1 MSCIKQVSLA
11 LAALSITAA
20 FSQQPLDAQEIQ
32 RALDGTGTIVTPE
45 GNQFNIQGGSLSQDR
60 GNLFHSFQQFGLK
73 EGQTANFLSQ
83 PSIRNILG
91 RVVGGDPSIINGLV
105 QVTGGNSN
113 LFLLNP
119 AGIIFGTKASLNVP
133 ADFTATTATAI
144 GFGGKTWFNAVGG
157 NDYQLLIGTPNQF
170 AFDSAQPGSLINA
183 ANLTVAPGQNLSL
196 VGGTVIN
203 TGQLTAP
210 GGTITIASVPG
221 KNRVQINQ
229 SGHLLSLEIAAP
241 RNQDGQILSITPLDL
256 PTLLT
261 GEAAEVETGLVVS
274 PAGTVT
280 LKHSG
285 MTLPT
290 DSGTAML
297 PSGSGFAI
305 ASGTLDA
312 SSVGIGGSINI
323 LGDKVAVMSANLN
336 TSGVNGGGTVRI
348 GGGFPGQE
356 TVASASRTFVSADS
370 IIQADALL
378 NGNGGRVLVWADQ
391 VTGFSGQASARG
403 GIHSGNGG
411 FVEISSKG
419 DLAFQG
425 LVNVGATH
433 GLDGTILFDPTNIT
447 IVPTGANDNQ
457 LNANV
462 PNANDPAGAIFAGDG
477 GAVDFTLSAG
487 VLEAQT
493 GNIILEAT
501 NNITIAPGL
510 SLNFASPGGSITFK
524 ADADNN
530 QVGSFSMDRTQSLT
544 AAGRNLTISGASIS
558 AGTIATFTMDGAGN
572 TAGDINLTAT
582 NGNVNAVSLRA
593 DSEPGIGNAGN
604 GGNITVNASGA
615 INITGT
621 IEADSQTPG
630 NSNASPGNGGN
641 VILNA
646 GKGITV
652 DVIDTRS
659 QVNGSGIRT
668 GNAGNITLTTTEG
681 DISTNLL
688 FLPAIVNK
696 LDGIGDAGNAGSL
709 TIHAPNGS
717 IRVNTPL
724 EGIVTQSLAGSTS
737 GNAGNAGAIALVA
750 GDDISISGAV
760 GINASSQANFGSSGN
775 GGNVTLNAIGGNIT
789 LSGSEINTSS
799 RTQTAGNL
807 SLTGNVRLNSPDLTI
822 NTTGQTSSG
831 NITFN
836 NSVDGTTAEAQNLTL
851 NSGTGTITFNGI
863 GNNVPLG
870 SLAIN
875 STGMIQLAGDYSFAR
890 GYSFKNPV
898 TLIGNTTIKS
908 PKYLSF
914 NNTLAAGAN
923 NLTLIANGIDFT
935 QAVSGTGNLMIS
947 PFTPDRTIILGGT
960 IDNGLSTLDL
970 IARDIAALQ
979 PGFNSITIGSASGS
993 GAIVLAGNTTF
1004 NSPVTLRSPVGNGS
1018 INTAG
1023 FTLTGTNNAT
1033 ITLLASHGIT
1043 TSDII
1048 NPGRDIT
1055 LTSLLGNINTS
1066 AGTLNSSSTKTSGGN
1081 ITVKSNSGAITT
1093 GNLNASGA
1101 INGGNITL
1109 EALTQ
1114 ITTGQINT
1122 LGVSGK
1128 GGNVTIDPF
1137 GDIQVAS
1144 INAQGGTQGGTVDI
1158 STQKLFRATDTFRA
1172 ANGEL
1177 VSISTLGGH
1186 HGGDITIRHGGR
1198 GLIPF
1203 VVGDATVNG
1212 TAGALSSGEFRIT
1225 SLGSFPFTHTEGNIR
1240 IISVNPPPTLPT
1252 SSSTVPNP
1260 PATTPTSSSTIPNS
1274 SSALQTPSPTVPN
1287 SSSTPP
1293 DKPSTSRKPPI
1304 PIRQLSSQEQSERQP
1319 SLQNK
1324 DLGTLEIDQSFSN
1337 EFTQALGLG
1346 KTQPITLSE
1355 VQNRLR
1361 QIESAT
1367 GIKPAIIYAVFVP
1380 STITPLPSTTQEITG
1395 AGQAGIQSNMLRSL
1409 NLEGSFSQTASQHDR
1424 LELIL
1429 ITAQGNPIRHSVN
1442 ATRAEVIH
1450 MAEEFRSQVSDR
1462 TNRSGFLVPAQQMY
1476 QWLTAPLE
1484 RDLQQQNIQNL
1495 VYIMDT
1501 GLRSIPLAAMHDGKN
1516 FIIERYS
1523 VGLMPTFALTDT
1535 RYVEVKNTSV
1545 LAMGA
1550 SKFVV
1555 QSPLP
1560 AVPMELSTIVGKLWS
1575 GKSYLNDSFT
1585 LENLRAARNAAPY
1598 GIIHL
1603 ATHAEFNLNNPK
1615 NSYIQLWKS
1624 QLHLDQLRQLTLKK
1638 PSIEL
1643 LVLSACR
1650 TALGNE
1656 QIELGFAGLAA
1667 QAGVKSVLG
1676 SLWYVSDEGT
1686 LGLMSEFYDQLKQAP
1701 IKAEAL
1707 RQTQVAMLK
1716 GEVRLEEGELMTSA
1730 GRLSLPPSL
1739 ARMGNHN
1746 FSHPYYWSAFTMI
1759 GNPW

>member
-1 MSCIKQVSLA
+1 
-11 LAALSITAA
+11 
-20 FSQQPLDAQEIQ
+20 
-32 RALDGTGTIVTPE
+32 
-45 GNQFNIQGGSLSQDR
+45 
-60 GNLFHSFQQFGLK
+60 
-73 EGQTANFLSQ
+73 
-83 PSIRNILG
+83 
-91 RVVGGDPSIINGLV
+91 
-105 QVTGGNSN
+105 
-113 LFLLNP
+113 
-119 AGIIFGTKASLNVP
+119 
-133 ADFTATTATAI
+133 
-144 GFGGKTWFNAVGG
+144 
-157 NDYQLLIGTPNQF
+157 
-170 AFDSAQPGSLINA
+170 
-183 ANLTVAPGQNLSL
+183 
-196 VGGTVIN
+196 
-203 TGQLTAP
+203 
-210 GGTITIASVPG
+210 
-221 KNRVQINQ
+221 
-229 SGHLLSLEIAAP
+229 
-241 RNQDGQILSITPLDL
+241 
-256 PTLLT
+256 
-261 GEAAEVETGLVVS
+261 
-274 PAGTVT
+274 
-280 LKHSG
+280 
-285 MTLPT
+285 
-290 DSGTAML
+290 ML

-312 SSVGIGGSINI
+312 SSVGIGGTVNI
-323 LGDKVAVMSANLN
+323 VGNKVAVISASLN

-348 GGGFPGQE
+348 GGGFPGE
-356 TVASASRTFVSADS
+356 DTVAGASRTFVSADS
-370 IIQADALL
+370 VIHADALL

-403 GIHSGNGG
+403 GTYSGNGG
-411 FVEISSKG
+411 LVEISSKG
-419 DLAFQG
+419 NLAFQG

-477 GAVDFTLSAG
+477 GAVDYTLSAG

-530 QVGSFSMDRTQSLT
+530 QVGSFSMDSTQSIT

-558 AGTIATFTMDGAGN
+558 AGTIATFSMDGTGN
-572 TAGDINLTAT
+572 TAGNINLTAT

-621 IEADSQTPG
+621 IETDSQTPR

-641 VILNA
+641 VMLNA
-646 GKGITV
+646 GQGIAV

-659 QVNGSGIRT
+659 QLNGLGVRT

-688 FLPAIVNK
+688 FLPAIVAN
-696 LDGIGDAGNAGSL
+696 LDGIGDAGDGGNL
-709 TIHAPNGS
+709 TINAPNGS
-717 IRVNTPL
+717 IRVNTPF
-724 EGIVTQSLAGSTS
+724 EGIVTQSIAGSTS

-760 GINASSQANFGSSGN
+760 GINASSQANFGSSSGN
-775 GGNVTLNAIGGNIT
+775 GANISLNAVGGNIT
-789 LSGSEINTSS
+789 FSGSDINTSS
-799 RTQTAGNL
+799 STQTAGNL
-807 SLTGNVRLNSPDLTI
+807 SLIGNVRLNSPDLTI

-836 NSVDGTTAEAQNLTL
+836 NPLNGTTAEAQNLTL
-851 NSGTGTITFNGI
+851 NSGNGTITFNGI

-870 SLAIN
+870 TLAIN
-875 STGMIQLAGDYSFAR
+875 SSGAIQLAGDYSFAK
-890 GYSFKNPV
+890 GYSFNNPV
-898 TLIGNTTIKS
+898 TLIGNTTIRS
-908 PKYLSF
+908 PKYLRF
-914 NNTLAAGAN
+914 DNTLAAGAN

-935 QAVSGTGNLMIS
+935 QPVSGMGNLTIE
-947 PFTPDRTIILGGT
+947 PFNPDRTIIVGGT
-960 IDNGLSTLDL
+960 VDNGLSTLDL
-970 IARDIAALQ
+970 IVRDIASLQ

-993 GAIVLAGNTTF
+993 GAITLAGNTTF
-1004 NSPVTLRSPVGNGS
+1004 SSPVTLRSPVGNGS

-1023 FTLTGTNNAT
+1023 FSLTGTNNAT
-1033 ITLLASHGIT
+1033 ITLLASQGIT

-1066 AGTLNSSSTKTSGGN
+1066 AGTLNSSSTNSSGGN
-1081 ITVKSNSGAITT
+1081 ITLKSNSGAMTT

-1114 ITTGQINT
+1114 ITAGQINT

-1137 GDIQVAS
+1137 GDIQVGS

-1158 STQKLFRATDTFRA
+1158 STQKLFRVTDTFRA

-1177 VSISTLGGH
+1177 VSIATLGGH
-1186 HGGDITIRHGGR
+1186 HGGDITIRHGGS

-1203 VVGDATVNG
+1203 VVGDASVNG

-1240 IISVNPPPTLPT
+1240 IISVNPPPTLPP
-1252 SSSTVPNP
+1252 SSPTVPNP
-1260 PATTPTSSSTIPNS
+1260 PATTPTSSSTVPNS
-1274 SSALQTPSPTVPN
+1274 SSTLQTPSPTVPN
-1287 SSSTPP
+1287 PSSTPP
-1293 DKPSTSRKPPI
+1293 DKPSTSRKLPI
-1304 PIRQLSSQEQSERQP
+1304 PVSQLLPQEQSERQP
-1319 SLQNK
+1319 PLQNK
-1324 DLGTLEIDQSFSN
+1324 DLGTLEIDKSFSD
-1337 EFTQALGLG
+1337 EFTQALGLA

-1380 STITPLPSTTQEITG
+1380 SPITPLSTAAQESTS
-1395 AGQAGIQSNMLRSL
+1395 AGQAGIQSNVLRSL
-1409 NLEGSFSQTASQHDR
+1409 NLESSFSQTASPQDR

-1429 ITAQGNPIRHSVN
+1429 ITAQGKAIRRSVN

-1462 TNRSGFLVPAQQMY
+1462 TNHTGFLIPAQQMY
-1476 QWLTAPLE
+1476 RWLTAPLE

-1495 VYIMDT
+1495 VYIMDA
-1501 GLRSIPLAAMHDGKN
+1501 GLRSIPLAAMHNGKN

-1535 RYVEVKNTSV
+1535 RYVDVKNTSV

-1550 SKFVV
+1550 SQFMV

-1560 AVPMELSTIVGKLWS
+1560 AVPMELSAIVGKLWS
-1575 GKSYLNDSFT
+1575 GKSYLNNSFT

-1615 NSYIQLWKS
+1615 NSYIQLWNSK
-1624 QLHLDQLRQLTLKK
+1624 LNLDQLRQLTLKK

-1650 TALGNE
+1650 TALGDE

-1686 LGLMSEFYDQLKQAP
+1686 LGLMSEFYNKLKQAP

-1716 GEVRLEEGELMTSA
+1716 GEVRLEEGKLMTSA
-1730 GRLSLPPSL
+1730 GSLSLPPSL
-1739 ARMGNHN
+1739 ARMGNNN